1 MEYQGSGASSG
12 SWRQPVSFS
21 LPVAGYAQE
30 AVVSGIVRDATAG
43 VLPGVTVT
51 AIHEATG
58 NTFEAV
64 TDDGGAY
71 RIPRMETYRVTAAIT
86 GFATVTPRIGLE
98 LLLGQQAV
106 VVTRLVDFRA
116 AGIGHRHW

>member
-1 MEYQGSGASSG
+1 MMHSSHRRFVQGLAAVALAIGLPAISS
-12 SWRQPVSFS
+12 
-21 LPVAGYAQE
+21 AQE
-30 AVVSGIVRDATAG
+30 SVLSGTVRDATGA

-64 TDDGGAY
+64 TDEIGAY
-71 RIPRMETYRVTAAIT
+71 RIPVRTGAYRLTATLA
-86 GFATVTPRIGLE
+86 GFATVTRAGLE

-106 VVTRLVDFRA
+106 INFELAVS
-116 AGIGHRHW
+116 